1 MLKAQLTL
9 GAVLA
14 ISLASPASAACYEE
28 EHGMTICPPVDDR
41 FFHEPPEIAA
51 AKRECA
57 EGGSRDVLNDPV
69 CQEEVHR
76 ELHQLCQNPEKYG
89 LNSADMAQACAGE

>member
-41 FFHEPPEIAA
+41 FFPRAARNRGGQAGMRGRWIAG
-51 AKRECA
+51 RFE
-57 EGGSRDVLNDPV
+57 
-69 CQEEVHR
+69 
-76 ELHQLCQNPEKYG
+76 
-89 LNSADMAQACAGE
+89 